1 METPFSLSKAPDGN
15 GGVYTALKSS
25 RLLEDMASRG
35 IKYVDCYGVDNV
47 LVSSLSFKSLFENFL
62 NSSRPLEQ

>member
-1 METPFSLSKAPDGN
+1 MILIRDF
-15 GGVYTALKSS
+15 TALKSS

-47 LVSSLSFKSLFENFL
+47 LVSFL
-62 NSSRPLEQ
+62 VQSRVCIFA